1 MFFWTVLPSENYPR
15 EPQGASGRKS
25 MKPAIVS
32 PIIGLIFSWI
42 RDATIVLQFFFSIY
56 SNTFDSFAGL
66 RKECY
71 KLTKYLFEVNSLLD
85 KAS

>member
-1 MFFWTVLPSENYPR
+1 MAFLWTVLPSENYPR

-25 MKPAIVS
+25 MKPPIVS
-32 PIIGLIFSWI
+32 PIIGLIFSRI

-56 SNTFDSFAGL
+56 SNTLDSFVDLHKACH
-66 RKECY
+66 E
-71 KLTKYLFEVNSLLD
+71 LTKYLSNSLLD